1 MKKLAALVLLLAG
14 PFLVACQADE
24 EVGAKPPS
32 SPPLTK
38 AELIKQGDRICRDGA
53 KEFLATAAPVPRN
66 PSRAQ
71 LRAYVEDVLVPEMES
86 QLAALRALE
95 PPRAD
100 LPRIDQMLDEWA
112 DAIEKVKED
121 PLGQVGR
128 MATLTARGDRIATKY
143 GFKVCNQS

>member
-14 PFLVACQADE
+14 PFLAACQDDE
-24 EVGAKPPS
+24 EVGAKPPA

-38 AELIKQGDRICRDGA
+38 AQLIKQADTICRDGS
-53 KEFLATAAPVPRN
+53 KEFAATAAPVPRN
-66 PSRAQ
+66 PTRAQ
-71 LRAYVEDVLVPEMES
+71 LRAYVEDVLIPEMDS

-100 LPRIDQMLDEWA
+100 VPRIDQMLDEWQEA
-112 DAIEKVKED
+112 VEKIKAD
-121 PLGQVGR
+121 PLKEVVR
-128 MATLTARGDRIATKY
+128 MKVLTARGDRIATKY